1 MNEDLKSRLN
11 KAIQRVQSKEFI
23 ESTGLGN
30 EIAFYIFDYPP
41 QDELKIREEIPHIA
55 KQVKKKHPAI
65 RIKTINL
72 FEFLVGYLRE
82 RNLLDK
88 AFALQKE
95 KGDEALLKAL
105 KGPLNETKVAEVFVQ
120 AVQPDQH
127 DLIFVYG
134 IGSCYPMLRSHTLL
148 NNLHMYFQNKPLVM
162 FYPGT
167 YDGQELKLFGKI
179 KSNYYRAFR
188 LVD

>member
-1 MNEDLKSRLN
+1 MNEDLKNRLN
-11 KAIQRVQSKEFI
+11 KAIQRVQSKEFL

-41 QDELKIREEIPHIA
+41 DCELEIRENVHHIA
-55 KQVKKKHPAI
+55 KQVSKKHPDI

-72 FEFLVGYLRE
+72 FELLIQYLKE

-88 AFALQKE
+88 SFAIQRE
-95 KGDEALLKAL
+95 KGDEALMKAL
-105 KGPLNETKVAEVFVQ
+105 KGPLNETKVAEVFVKE
-120 AVQPDQH
+120 AEPDKH
-127 DLIFVYG
+127 DLILVYG
-134 IGSCYPMLRSHTLL
+134 VGSCYPMLRSHTLL
-148 NNLHMYFQNKPLVM
+148 NNLHTYFQNVPLVL